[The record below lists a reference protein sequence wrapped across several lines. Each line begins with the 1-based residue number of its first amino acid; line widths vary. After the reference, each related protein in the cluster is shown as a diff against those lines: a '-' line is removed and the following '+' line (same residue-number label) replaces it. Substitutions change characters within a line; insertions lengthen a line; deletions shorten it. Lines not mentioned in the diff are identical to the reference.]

1 MLNMCVIIVS
11 QALIGPAFWTMIMRQ
26 NKNRLE
32 VAAVIG
38 VFVAGALIFMSSSTY
53 NIANAQ
59 GAQQQKNVVRD
70 SQAILLEDKTIPA
83 NDYMH
88 LYDSTPY
95 MIINGHIAAK
105 LPCDTNNTSPLKILI
120 GQAPNLTPAELEF
133 VKPLSTPG
141 KMCIYHVDLPSK
153 AGEVVTDIAIQNP
166 TTTEIKLPST
176 STIVIGVNEITP
188 LQSSASSSEGNMTMS
203 K

>member
-1 MLNMCVIIVS
+1 MNME
-11 QALIGPAFWTMIMRQ
+11 Q

-32 VAAVIG
+32 VAAVFA
-38 VFVAGALIFMSSSTY
+38 VFVAGALIFMSNSNSTY

-59 GAQQQKNVVRD
+59 GSQQQKNVVSD
-70 SQAILLEDKTIPA
+70 SQTILLEGKTIPA
-83 NDYMH
+83 NDYIH

-95 MIINGHIAAK
+95 MITNGHIAAK
-105 LPCDTNNTSPLKILI
+105 IPCDTNTTSTLKILI

-176 STIVIGVNEITP
+176 SSIVIGVNEIVP
-188 LQSSASSSEGNMTMS
+188 LQGSGSSGG
-203 K
+203 

>member
-1 MLNMCVIIVS
+1 MV
-11 QALIGPAFWTMIMRQ
+11 MRQ
-26 NKNRLE
+26 NNNRLE
-32 VAAVIG
+32 ITAIIV
-38 VFVAGALIFMSSSTY
+38 VFVTGALIFTTSSTY

-59 GAQQQKNVVRD
+59 GSATGGGQQQKNVVRD
-70 SQAILLEDKTIPA
+70 SQAILLEGKTIPA
-83 NDYMH
+83 NDYIH

-141 KMCIYHVDLPSK
+141 KLCIYHVDIPSK
-153 AGEVVTDIAIQNP
+153 PGEVITDIAIQNP
-166 TTTEIKLPST
+166 TANEIKLPST
-176 STIVIGVNEITP
+176 SSVVIGVNEIAP
-188 LQSSASSSEGNMTMS
+188 LQSSSGGGNMTMG
-203 K
+203 